1 MAKPQLIGGGVRTVC
16 PDCGGALA
24 MYDRRDAS
32 REFGF
37 VIRQGQHEYM
47 GGHFTRVLY
56 VLMCCG
62 GCGRGGLA
70 TIHDLDGRNATLESF
85 YPIGVERAPLPRG
98 TPGSI
103 VGEYREAE
111 LCASIG
117 ALRAASALLRST
129 LEKTLRANGYV
140 KGSLQERIDQ
150 AANDGILTAA
160 RRKRAHEQIRD
171 LGNDIL
177 HDEWRE
183 VTEDEYTS
191 AHHYAQRILEDFYD
205 NRAQVEAL
213 LVEAKRLKP
222 ANPQATRGE
231 APQ

>member
-24 MYDRRDAS
+24 VYNRRS
-32 REFGF
+32 PNREFGF
-37 VIRQGQHEYM
+37 VIREGRHEYM
-47 GGHFTRVLY
+47 GGHFTRVLF

-70 TIHDLDGRNATLESF
+70 TIHELDGRNTTLEAF
-85 YPIGVERAPLPRG
+85 YPSGVERAPLPGR

-103 VGEYREAE
+103 VSEYREAE

-140 KGSLQERIDQ
+140 DGSLQEKIDQ

-183 VTEDEYTS
+183 VTEGEYTS
-191 AHHYAQRILEDFYD
+191 SHHYAQRILEDFYD
-205 NRAQVEAL
+205 DRAGVEAL
-213 LVEAKRLKP
+213 LFKAKRLKP
-222 ANPQATRGE
+222 ADPEAARGE